1 MKLIPVMDL
10 MSGQVVHARRGER
23 DRYRPIQSTLCPSA
37 APEAILQALVE
48 NFQCDT
54 VYIADLDAIRFQRPQ
69 LVLIETLKRRF
80 PSIQLWLDVG
90 ITDQTSFFS
99 LQKRDLATPV
109 IGSESLTE
117 IHWLETLAT
126 DAWILSL
133 DFSRDKFLGHSS
145 LADNTAIWPQRILAM
160 NLAQVG
166 SEDGPDLALLNKL
179 RRLAPEAAIYA
190 AGGVRDRDD
199 LMVLR
204 RIGIQGALVATA
216 LHNGSNL
223 RVD

>member
-204 RIGIQGALVATA
+204 RNGIQGALVATA

-223 RVD
+223 RID

>member
-23 DRYRPIQSTLCPSA
+23 DQYRPIQSILCPSA
-37 APEAILQALVE
+37 APEAILQALIE

-54 VYIADLDAIRFQRPQ
+54 VYLADLDAIRFQRPQ
-69 LVLIETLKRRF
+69 LALIEILKRRF
-80 PSIQLWLDVG
+80 PSIQLWLDAG
-90 ITDQTSFFS
+90 ITDQTSFYS
-99 LQKRDLATPV
+99 LQQHDLATPV

-133 DFSRDKFLGHSS
+133 DFKGFEFLGHST
-145 LADNTAIWPQRILAM
+145 LAENTAIWPQRILAM

-166 SEDGPDLALLNKL
+166 SEGGPDLALLNKL

-199 LMVLR
+199 LIKLR
-204 RIGIQGALVATA
+204 QNGFQGALVATA

-223 RVD
+223 KVD